1 MQASASKESEE
12 REEGRGGEEE
22 EGGGGAEGGWLEVIM
37 EGSCLWRARAGL
49 WNL

>member
-1 MQASASKESEE
+1 MQASASKESEV

-37 EGSCLWRARAGL
+37 EGSCL
-49 WNL
+49 